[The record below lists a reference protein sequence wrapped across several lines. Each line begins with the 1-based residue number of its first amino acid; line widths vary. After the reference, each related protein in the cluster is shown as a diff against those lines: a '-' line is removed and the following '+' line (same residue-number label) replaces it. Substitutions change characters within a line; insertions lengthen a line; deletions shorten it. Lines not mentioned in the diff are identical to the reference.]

1 MGASAHEVVQSIFEK
16 WLNENPNFNRVSE
29 FYQGASNSAHGFFMM
44 IILPAFVKWLEG
56 YWNVLRGSVDLADA
70 MEMDVRFSEAELVKA
85 SRYTLLAHNAAQIQ
99 AQPASGGGA
108 GPTANDP
115 PAGTP
120 ALPGTEFQA
129 TIAGKPQCRHCHSLG
144 KVPPATNHDMKGC
157 NTLRKALG
165 TPRKRG
171 RDSWGA
177 ESKWP
182 RW

>member
-1 MGASAHEVVQSIFEK
+1 
-16 WLNENPNFNRVSE
+16 
-29 FYQGASNSAHGFFMM
+29 
-44 IILPAFVKWLEG
+44 
-56 YWNVLRGSVDLADA
+56 
-70 MEMDVRFSEAELVKA
+70 MEMAVHFSEAELVKA
-85 SRYTLLAHNAAQIQ
+85 SRYTLLAHNAAQMQ

-120 ALPGTEFQA
+120 ASPGTEFQA
-129 TIAGKPQCRHCHSLG
+129 TIAGKSQCRHCHSLG
-144 KVPPATNHDMKGC
+144 KVPPATNHDKKGS

-177 ESKWP
+177 ESKGGKGGKHGKGGKGSKGSKGKGGGRNMVSFTGTQTAHQFGRDRRQGETFVMSLMP
-182 RW
+182 LCDRTTERWR